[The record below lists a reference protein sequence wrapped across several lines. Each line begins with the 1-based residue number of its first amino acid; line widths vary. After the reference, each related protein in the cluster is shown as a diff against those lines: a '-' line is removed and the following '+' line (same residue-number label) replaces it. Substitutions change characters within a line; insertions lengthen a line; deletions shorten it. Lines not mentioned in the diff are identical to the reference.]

1 MKVRNDRGS
10 DVNLRVETLKCHR
23 FPMIGITLILAV
35 FSETFRNNLFII
47 RNITYLRW
55 LRSVRIC

>member
-1 MKVRNDRGS
+1 
-10 DVNLRVETLKCHR
+10 
-23 FPMIGITLILAV
+23 MIGITLILAV

-55 LRSVRIC
+55 LRNVRTS